1 MNQYPVL
8 QTLANRATPPG
19 PDARGLQQQCPP
31 ISGGAPHGGGFRS
44 CHPGVANFL
53 MAEGSVRFLQQSIDA
68 VNYIPQGGA
77 PPKTILTVGTNPH
90 WMQLGPIGVYQAL
103 STRPGGEAATAP

>member
-1 MNQYPVL
+1 M
-8 QTLANRATPPG
+8 
-19 PDARGLQQQCPP
+19 
-31 ISGGAPHGGGFRS
+31 GGFRS
-44 CHPGVANFL
+44 CHPGGANFL

-103 STRPGGEAATAP
+103 STRAGGEAATAP